1 MFAIKCQLV
10 PLSVATKETK
20 KAAWGFKASDLY
32 KRGQSTRQPAPGPS
46 STPMMD
52 RVRFR

>member
-20 KAAWGFKASDLY
+20 KAAADWHIKG
-32 KRGQSTRQPAPGPS
+32 RW
-46 STPMMD
+46 M
-52 RVRFR
+52 